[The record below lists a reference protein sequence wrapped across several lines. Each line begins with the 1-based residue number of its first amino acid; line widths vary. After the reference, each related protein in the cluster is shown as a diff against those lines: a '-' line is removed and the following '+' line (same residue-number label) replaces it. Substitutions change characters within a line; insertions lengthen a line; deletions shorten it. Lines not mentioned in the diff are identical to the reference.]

1 MRKLIASLA
10 AASLLA
16 TAVPAFA
23 LFTNGGFESGD
34 FSGWSLTG
42 TGAPLSAVITASSPA
57 QPGQTLDINPYN
69 GTYMARLQDVSGL
82 FHTTTL
88 SQSGAITQDDL
99 NSGGKVYVNWGVVLV
114 DPDSHI
120 GQLPPYFNIDIF
132 KNGTKID
139 SFYADA
145 SNRQGGGWVKAG
157 WANWSNGTYAGTGDM
172 YYKQDTY
179 AYDFSSFDLGDTL
192 TISMFVSDCGYGGHG
207 GYAFLDGIGTTYEP
221 PAVPEPSTFILLGAG
236 LGGLALWR
244 RKQRK

>member
-23 LFTNGGFESGD
+23 LFTNGGFETGD
-34 FSGWSLTG
+34 FSGWTLTG
-42 TGAPLSAVITASSPA
+42 TGTSLSQVITAGTA
-57 QPGQTLDINPYN
+57 MQPGQTLDINPYN
-69 GTYMARLQDVSGL
+69 GLYMARLQDVSGL
-82 FHTTTL
+82 FHTTQL
-88 SQSGAITQDDL
+88 SQTGAITQADL
-99 NSGGKVYVNWGVVLV
+99 NSGGKLYVNWGVVLV

-120 GQLPPYFNIDIF
+120 GQLPPYFSIDIL
-132 KNGTKID
+132 KNGSLID

-145 SNRQGGGWVKAG
+145 SNRQGGGWLLAG
-157 WANWSNGTYAGTGDM
+157 YASWSGGGYGGTGDM

-192 TISMFVSDCGYGGHG
+192 TISMNVADCGYGGHG
-207 GYAFLDGIGTTYEP
+207 GFAFLDGIGTTYEP
-221 PAVPEPSTFILLGAG
+221 PTVPEPSTLILLGAG